1 LFASTRTDAP
11 DTPPAVTEA
20 VADEKVKTYGRGAA
34 ILSVG
39 IGVTGLVT
47 YAYFALASHTL
58 SSHDYGGIT
67 LLWSTIFIVVS
78 ILYRPVEQLLSRTI
92 SDRDVRGHT
101 GQEHLRVAITIQLTM
116 AVVFL
121 VAALLARHP
130 LQHDLLG
137 GSETLYWVL
146 IGAVLGY
153 AASYFARG
161 YLAGHRRFGL
171 YGGLV
176 FMEAVS
182 RFMFAFVVAVGI
194 FSGQSVV
201 ALGMVAAPLLSLS
214 VVPWAITR
222 SLKRSDPARR
232 PGDALVAAE
241 LDAAS
246 AGEPMAE
253 TGPGGEPEFTLSH
266 GTGFA
271 AAVLLIMISE
281 QTFLNAGPL
290 LVKATEGAQGAAVA
304 GFVFNALLIARAPLQ
319 LFQAIQTSILPSL
332 TRMAV
337 SGEADPF
344 RRSVRLTLTAIAVF
358 GACVALGFLLLGPWL
373 MDVLFGGS
381 HHYARG
387 GLVIVA
393 VGMGV
398 YLSAATLNQA
408 ALAQARARQ
417 AAGIWVATAVLF
429 IAFLAIPWGWDD
441 RVLQVEVGYLGAAGV
456 LCSLLYM
463 LYRRPVT
470 ADGDGPG
477 PTRSTS

>member
-1 LFASTRTDAP
+1 VAP
-11 DTPPAVTEA
+11 SAQS
-20 VADEKVKTYGRGAA
+20 DERVKSYGRGAA

-47 YAYFALASHTL
+47 YAYFALASHSL
-58 SSHDYGGIT
+58 SAHDYGGIT
-67 LLWSTIFIVVS
+67 LLWSSIFIIVS
-78 ILYRPVEQLLSRTI
+78 VLYRPVEQMLSRTI
-92 SDRDVRGHT
+92 SDRDVRGQS
-101 GQEHLRVAITIQLTM
+101 GNEHLRVAVTIQLVL
-116 AVVFL
+116 AAVFL
-121 VAALLARHP
+121 VAALLLRTP
-130 LQHDLLG
+130 LQNMLNH
-137 GSETLYWVL
+137 SATLYWVL
-146 IGAVLGY
+146 VGAVLGY

-161 YLAGHRRFGL
+161 FLAGHRRFGL

-176 FMEAVS
+176 FMEAIS

-194 FSGQSVV
+194 ASGQSVI
-201 ALGMVAAPLLSLS
+201 ALGMVAAPLFSLS
-214 VVPWAITR
+214 VVPWALRR
-222 SLKRSDPARR
+222 SLKRSADPDSR
-232 PGDALVAAE
+232 DTDSHYVAE

-246 AGEPMAE
+246 SSEPTE
-253 TGPGGEPEFTLSH
+253 DVEFTLSH

-290 LVKATEGAQGAAVA
+290 LVKATEGAAGSAVA
-304 GFVFNALLIARAPLQ
+304 GFVFNVLLIARAPLQ

-337 SGEADPF
+337 GGEEDPF
-344 RRSVRLTLTAIAVF
+344 RRSVRLTLSAVAVF
-358 GACVALGFLLLGPWL
+358 AACVALAFLVLGPWL
-373 MDVLFGGS
+373 MHVLFGGS

-417 AAGIWVATAVLF
+417 AAIAWVCTAL
-429 IAFLAIPWGWDD
+429 AFVAYLAIPWGFNDK
-441 RVLQVEVGYLGAAGV
+441 VLQVELGYLGAATL
-456 LCSLLYM
+456 LCTLLYL
-463 LYRRPVT
+463 LYRRPVEIR
-470 ADGDGPG
+470 ADN
-477 PTRSTS
+477 

>member
-1 LFASTRTDAP
+1 LCASIKDAP
-11 DTPPAVTEA
+11 PAA
-20 VADEKVKTYGRGAA
+20 AAPGQADADERVKTYGRGAA

-39 IGVTGLVT
+39 IGITGLVT

-58 SSHDYGGIT
+58 SNHDYGQIT

-78 ILYRPVEQLLSRTI
+78 VLYRPVEQMLSRTI
-92 SDRDVRGHT
+92 SDRDVRGQSGH
-101 GQEHLRVAITIQLTM
+101 EHLRVAITIQVVLGI
-116 AVVFL
+116 VFL
-121 VAALLARHP
+121 IAALALHHP
-130 LQHDLLG
+130 LKDNLLG
-137 GSETLYWVL
+137 GSSTLYWVL

-161 YLAGHRRFGL
+161 FLAGHRRFGL

-176 FMEAVS
+176 FMEAIS

-194 FSGQSVV
+194 ASGQSVV
-201 ALGMVAAPLLSLS
+201 ALGMVAAPFVSLS
-214 VVPWAITR
+214 VVPWAVRR
-222 SLKRSDPARR
+222 SLRRSADPAAA
-232 PGDALVAAE
+232 DTDSEYVAE

-246 AGEPMAE
+246 STEPSEAA
-253 TGPGGEPEFTLSH
+253 EFTLSH

-304 GFVFNALLIARAPLQ
+304 GFVFNVLLIARAPLQ

-337 SGEADPF
+337 GGEDDPF
-344 RRSVRLTLTAIAVF
+344 RRSVRLTLSAVAVF
-358 GACVALGFLLLGPWL
+358 AACVALAFLVLGPWL
-373 MDVLFGGS
+373 MHVLFGGG
-381 HHYARG
+381 HHYGRL

-408 ALAQARARQ
+408 ALAQNRTRQ
-417 AAGIWVATAVLF
+417 AAAAWVCTAL
-429 IAFLAIPWGWDD
+429 AFVAYLAIPWGFTDK
-441 RVLQVEVGYLGAAGV
+441 VLQVELGYFGAA
-456 LCSLLYM
+456 SLLCTLLYL
-463 LYRRPVT
+463 LYRRPV
-470 ADGDGPG
+470 AAA
-477 PTRSTS
+477 SAA

>member
-1 LFASTRTDAP
+1 LSASTSSPAP
-11 DTPPAVTEA
+11 PRPGAPAD
-20 VADEKVKTYGRGAA
+20 ADEKVKSYGRGAA

-58 SSHDYGGIT
+58 SNRDYGGIT
-67 LLWSTIFIVVS
+67 LLWSTIFIIVS
-78 ILYRPVEQLLSRTI
+78 VLYRPVEQLLSRTI
-92 SDRDVRGHT
+92 SDRDVRGQEGH
-101 GQEHLRVAITIQLTM
+101 EHLRVAVTIQL
-116 AVVFL
+116 ALGLVFL
-121 VAALLARHP
+121 VAALALHHP
-130 LQHDLLG
+130 LKDKLLN
-137 GSETLYWVL
+137 GSGTLYWVL

-161 YLAGHRRFGL
+161 FLAGHRRFGL

-176 FMEAVS
+176 FMEAIS
-182 RFMFAFVVAVGI
+182 RFTFAFVVAVGI
-194 FSGQSVV
+194 ASGQSVV

-214 VVPWAITR
+214 VVPWALTR
-222 SLKRSDPARR
+222 SLRRADPGRSSD
-232 PGDALVAAE
+232 DALRAAR

-246 AGEPMAE
+246 AAEPTAE

-290 LVKATEGAQGAAVA
+290 LVKATEGAAGTAIA

-337 SGEADPF
+337 SGDADPF
-344 RRSVRLTLTAIAVF
+344 RRSVRLTLSAIAVF
-358 GACVALGFLLLGPWL
+358 AGCVALLFLAIGPWV
-373 MDVLFGGS
+373 MHVLFGGG
-381 HHYARG
+381 HHYARA

-393 VGMGV
+393 TGMGV

-408 ALAQARARQ
+408 ALAQARSREA
-417 AAGIWVATAVLF
+417 ATAWVCTAATF
-429 IAFLAIPWGWDD
+429 VAYLAIPWGFHDK
-441 RVLQVEVGYLGAAGV
+441 VLQVEIGYLGASAL
-456 LCSLLYM
+456 LCSLLYW
-463 LYRRPVT
+463 LYRRPVAVAT
-470 ADGDGPG
+470 
-477 PTRSTS
+477 TSGA

>member
-1 LFASTRTDAP
+1 VAP
-11 DTPPAVTEA
+11 SAQS
-20 VADEKVKTYGRGAA
+20 DERVKSYGRGAA

-47 YAYFALASHTL
+47 YAYFALASHSL
-58 SSHDYGGIT
+58 SAHDYGGIT
-67 LLWSTIFIVVS
+67 LLWSSIFIIVS
-78 ILYRPVEQLLSRTI
+78 VLYRPVEQMLSRTI
-92 SDRDVRGHT
+92 SDRDVRGQS
-101 GQEHLRVAITIQLTM
+101 GNEHLRVAVTIQLVL
-116 AVVFL
+116 AAVFL
-121 VAALLARHP
+121 VAALLLRTP
-130 LQHDLLG
+130 LQNMLNH
-137 GSETLYWVL
+137 SATLYWVL
-146 IGAVLGY
+146 VGAVLGY

-161 YLAGHRRFGL
+161 FLAGHRRFGL

-176 FMEAVS
+176 FMEAIS
-182 RFMFAFVVAVGI
+182 RFMFAFVVAIGI

-201 ALGMVAAPLLSLS
+201 ALGMVAAPLFSLS
-214 VVPWAITR
+214 VVPWALRR
-222 SLKRSDPARR
+222 SLKRSADPDSR
-232 PGDALVAAE
+232 DTDSHYVAE

-246 AGEPMAE
+246 SSEPTE
-253 TGPGGEPEFTLSH
+253 DVEFTLSH

-290 LVKATEGAQGAAVA
+290 LVKATEGAAGSAVA
-304 GFVFNALLIARAPLQ
+304 GFVFNVLLIARAPLQ

-337 SGEADPF
+337 GGEEDPF
-344 RRSVRLTLTAIAVF
+344 RRSVRLTLSAVAVF
-358 GACVALGFLLLGPWL
+358 AACVALAFLVLGPWL
-373 MDVLFGGS
+373 MHVLFGGS

-417 AAGIWVATAVLF
+417 AAIAWVCTAL
-429 IAFLAIPWGWDD
+429 AFVAYLAIPWGFNDK
-441 RVLQVEVGYLGAAGV
+441 VLQVELGYLGAATL
-456 LCSLLYM
+456 LCTLLYL
-463 LYRRPVT
+463 LYRRPVEIR
-470 ADGDGPG
+470 ADN
-477 PTRSTS
+477 

>member
-1 LFASTRTDAP
+1 LSASTKADTP
-11 DTPPAVTEA
+11 GTPPAVAET
-20 VADEKVKTYGRGAA
+20 VADEKVKSYGRGAA

-47 YAYFALASHTL
+47 YAYFSLASHSL

-101 GQEHLRVAITIQLTM
+101 GHEHLRVAITIQLSM
-116 AVVFL
+116 ALLFL
-121 VAALLARHP
+121 VAALIARHP
-130 LQHDLLG
+130 LQDNLLG

-161 YLAGHRRFGL
+161 FLAGHRRFGL

-176 FMEAVS
+176 FMEAMS

-194 FSGQSVV
+194 ASGQSVV

-214 VVPWAITR
+214 VVPWAIGR
-222 SLKRSDPARR
+222 SLRRSTDPDRR
-232 PGDALVAAE
+232 PDDALLAAE

-290 LVKATEGAQGAAVA
+290 LVKATEGAQGAAIA

-344 RRSVRLTLTAIAVF
+344 RRSVRLTLAAIAVF
-358 GACVALGFLLLGPWL
+358 GACVALGFLILGPWL
-373 MDVLFGGS
+373 MNVLFGGS
-381 HHYARG
+381 HHYGRV

-408 ALAQARARQ
+408 ALAQARSRQ
-417 AAGIWVATAVLF
+417 AAMIWLATALLF
-429 IAFLAIPWGWDD
+429 VAFLAIPWGFDD
-441 RVLQVEVGYLGAAGV
+441 RVLQVEVGYLGAATV

-470 ADGDGPG
+470 VAGTVSSEGHEQ
-477 PTRSTS
+477 

>member
-1 LFASTRTDAP
+1 MSASTRDA
-11 DTPPAVTEA
+11 TPATPAQPGD
-20 VADEKVKTYGRGAA
+20 ADERVKSYGRGAA

-58 SSHDYGGIT
+58 SSHDYGQIT

-78 ILYRPVEQLLSRTI
+78 VLYRPVEQMLSRTI
-92 SDRDVRGHT
+92 SDRDVRGQEGH
-101 GQEHLRVAITIQLTM
+101 EHLRVAVTIQL
-116 AVVFL
+116 ALAAVFL
-121 VAALLARHP
+121 VAALALHHP
-130 LQHDLLG
+130 LEDKLLG
-137 GSETLYWVL
+137 GSYNLYGVL

-161 YLAGHRRFGL
+161 FLAGHRRFGL

-176 FMEAVS
+176 FMEAIS

-201 ALGMVAAPLLSLS
+201 ALGMVAAPLFSLS
-214 VVPWAITR
+214 VVPWAVRR
-222 SLKRSDPARR
+222 SLKRADPVRSDTDEIYR
-232 PGDALVAAE
+232 DE
-241 LDAAS
+241 MDAAS
-246 AGEPMAE
+246 SAEPSEEAK
-253 TGPGGEPEFTLSH
+253 FTLSH

-290 LVKATEGAQGAAVA
+290 LVKATEGASGAAVA
-304 GFVFNALLIARAPLQ
+304 GFVFNVLLIARAPLQ

-337 SGEADPF
+337 GGEDDPF
-344 RRSVRLTLTAIAVF
+344 RRSVRLTLRAVAVF
-358 GACVALGFLLLGPWL
+358 ASGVALAFLVLGPWL
-373 MDVLFGGS
+373 MHVLFGGA

-387 GLVIVA
+387 GLVVVA
-393 VGMGV
+393 IGMGV

-417 AAGIWVATAVLF
+417 AAVAWVCTA
-429 IAFLAIPWGWDD
+429 IAFIVYLAIPWGFQDK
-441 RVLQVEVGYLGAAGV
+441 VLQVEFGYLGASTL
-456 LCSLLYM
+456 LCTLLYL
-463 LYRRPVT
+463 LYRRPVAVAT
-470 ADGDGPG
+470 
-477 PTRSTS
+477 